1 MLGTTIGIYANAFAP
16 EIVCNGL
23 FIIFLISIM
32 PYLFKKSMKLRK
44 DENAKK
50 EKDLMEKA
58 EKLLENDK

>member
-32 PYLFKKSMKLRK
+32 PYLYKKSMKLRS
-44 DENAKK
+44 DEKAKK
-50 EKDLMEKA
+50 EK
-58 EKLLENDK
+58 